1 MSNDNKPEWVKAG
14 LKAQEKA
21 NKKGFK
27 VSPQTL
33 ERLTYPLGIVDK
45 RT

>member
-1 MSNDNKPEWVKAG
+1 MSTQQKPEWVKQG
-14 LKAQEKA
+14 LKAQEEA
-21 NKKGFK
+21 DKKGFK